1 MDWREVIGFIGGF
14 LTTMG
19 MIPQVW
25 RLFRMKSAHEISISF
40 SLLLNTGIAFWLIY
54 GISAWTDRV
63 DPLERHRADP
73 GPGHVLCQ
81 DEVGPIGRHT
91 SVRPFSGCL
100 PVSS

>member
-54 GISAWTDRV
+54 GI
-63 DPLERHRADP
+63 LH
-73 GPGHVLCQ
+73 
-81 DEVGPIGRHT
+81 GRIALILWNGIALILGLAMFYAKMKWG
-91 SVRPFSGCL
+91 R
-100 PVSS
+100 